1 MSLSIAQETSAVDL
15 FNVKVISDLIKK
27 YRLKLEESST
37 ALNLQEVI
45 LADFI
50 DFCNAYITLGDSE
63 FRKLNEMSKN
73 DKLSVYLIHYTLSES
88 FKDLLFLNRDVLLQL
103 SIAQHKKADN
113 LVNEDAIQNHFTAS
127 KDVILES
134 LDQFEQKA
142 LWEEKEVERSK
153 KTKKGLASKLEHE
166 QNPWEIYKDQFFK
179 IQEQIITINV
189 SGKSFVHDIEVF
201 KEIRNHTDEV
211 CQSVLKEAEEMIL
224 YLEDGINTL
233 EALIEVSQIDQS
245 LVWLENVVGKIEL
258 YLPLQENFTS
268 YLESKTIKLGKVNL
282 PIATSEGILLTKKMD
297 IGKAAQKWLDYT
309 PLPYFM
315 DLCENRVQTIAYFKH
330 RLLNLEN
337 ALMLDKANN
346 SLETLSVQLDGFKNV
361 VISLKE
367 YHEKQ
372 GKVVA
377 NIQKVMETEFLGTNI
392 YNSDDFLEVSLQSS
406 MFQLTSKRK
415 GLVSRFG
422 GSLKNFISR
431 LGAKYEQNIVDNPT
445 QRMDQAMQCIEYRM
459 FKEENAHY
467 DTLFL
472 NKNFVGD
479 LFLVDR
485 EEDEKKIA
493 DAIGVWQSGI
503 HKSILVLGN
512 PLSGKSTFMEKMA
525 KEHFGKQ
532 VISLRP
538 DSEMVVE
545 GRKFKTTK
553 DLGET
558 LNNVK
563 KSLYNTRPAVLIDD
577 LEVWRSKDYSFLE
590 NVQSLLDFLD
600 LETDHVFLMVSISDM
615 MKKHL
620 DNRLSFSDRFSN
632 EINIGQ
638 ADFNTIYKAI
648 LLRNGASHRILVDE
662 KETALT
668 DKKIEQNVRR
678 LCKTLDYNLGEVLQ
692 AWTYGTTMII
702 DNKVIYKDRDIEF
715 ADFFTPDELLILK
728 HVVLYT
734 YINEIILK
742 DFMGKRFEQDY
753 KSSLRRLINT
763 KVLLR
768 DEIGDL
774 RINTVL
780 GHDIR
785 ELLKYHGML
794 K

>member
-1 MSLSIAQETSAVDL
+1 
-15 FNVKVISDLIKK
+15 
-27 YRLKLEESST
+27 
-37 ALNLQEVI
+37 
-45 LADFI
+45 
-50 DFCNAYITLGDSE
+50 
-63 FRKLNEMSKN
+63 
-73 DKLSVYLIHYTLSES
+73 
-88 FKDLLFLNRDVLLQL
+88 
-103 SIAQHKKADN
+103 
-113 LVNEDAIQNHFTAS
+113 
-127 KDVILES
+127 
-134 LDQFEQKA
+134 
-142 LWEEKEVERSK
+142 
-153 KTKKGLASKLEHE
+153 
-166 QNPWEIYKDQFFK
+166 
-179 IQEQIITINV
+179 
-189 SGKSFVHDIEVF
+189 
-201 KEIRNHTDEV
+201 
-211 CQSVLKEAEEMIL
+211 
-224 YLEDGINTL
+224 
-233 EALIEVSQIDQS
+233 
-245 LVWLENVVGKIEL
+245 
-258 YLPLQENFTS
+258 
-268 YLESKTIKLGKVNL
+268 
-282 PIATSEGILLTKKMD
+282 
-297 IGKAAQKWLDYT
+297 
-309 PLPYFM
+309 
-315 DLCENRVQTIAYFKH
+315 
-330 RLLNLEN
+330 
-337 ALMLDKANN
+337 
-346 SLETLSVQLDGFKNV
+346 
-361 VISLKE
+361 
-367 YHEKQ
+367 
-372 GKVVA
+372 
-377 NIQKVMETEFLGTNI
+377 
-392 YNSDDFLEVSLQSS
+392 SLQSS

-485 EEDEKKIA
+485 QEDEKKIA

-538 DSEMVVE
+538 DSKMVVE